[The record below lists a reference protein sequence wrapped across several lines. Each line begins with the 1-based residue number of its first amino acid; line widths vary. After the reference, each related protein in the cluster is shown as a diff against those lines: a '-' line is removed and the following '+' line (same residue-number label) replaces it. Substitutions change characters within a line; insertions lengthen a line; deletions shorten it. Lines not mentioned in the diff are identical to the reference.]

1 MDISNK
7 NLKQYKCHQNL
18 LKHCIA
24 TFNTVKNEA
33 QQKNEKEYILD
44 FTDYIGFYPEYI
56 QVFIKLI
63 SDEYEIKDYRN
74 NKFTIGFR

>member
-7 NLKQYKCHQNL
+7 NLKQ
-18 LKHCIA
+18 
-24 TFNTVKNEA
+24 F
-33 QQKNEKEYILD
+33 ILD